1 MKKNDLLKEIKK
13 AQKILKKDYDKFIG
27 LFSKEPIG
35 TLTRLNRTLSRI
47 VMLLEANKCK
57 SIEHPNNKVIEN
69 GLFTKTGCLV
79 KIRADVPPCAKAV
92 VENCHS
98 LQQLKAEIA
107 AVLKEAVC
115 MSFDGIES
123 YELSI
128 IAYEKLRQLTAV

>member
-1 MKKNDLLKEIKK
+1 MANEYCKQCHKSVYHKCE
-13 AQKILKKDYDKFIG
+13 
-27 LFSKEPIG
+27 
-35 TLTRLNRTLSRI
+35 RI
-47 VMLLEANKCK
+47 Y
-57 SIEHPNNKVIEN
+57 
-69 GLFTKTGCLV
+69 G
-79 KIRADVPPCAKAV
+79 ADVPPCAKAV